1 MALRRARS
9 EGAMGVACCLQ
20 QYPVGSRLA
29 PGAGSRAGATAEG
42 TGTHA
47 WGHQRLEASP
57 SFLTPHHACSGEV
70 APGPLQM
77 TGFVGFSSA
86 LAMVNDKKLFFLSNQ
101 IPFSFLFSSGAVSF
115 WHVQQQLTEAG
126 PGRRGCLPHTLGPH
140 TPCGEHTAPAL
151 TYPVAGISCSWTV
164 NHVPS
169 RG

>member
-1 MALRRARS
+1 
-9 EGAMGVACCLQ
+9 MGVACCLQ

-42 TGTHA
+42 TRPHARGGHA

-57 SFLTPHHACSGEV
+57 SFLTPHHVCSGRS
-70 APGPLQM
+70 GPRTLADD
-77 TGFVGFSSA
+77 GDFVGFSSA
-86 LAMVNDKKLFFLSNQ
+86 LAMVNDKKLFFLSSQ
-101 IPFSFLFSSGAVSF
+101 IPFSFLFSYGAVSV
-115 WHVQQQLTEAG
+115 WHVQQQLTKAG
-126 PGRRGCLPHTLGPH
+126 PGRPGCLLHTLGPH

-164 NHVPS
+164 NHVRS